1 MRAAIRTKPP
11 KPFNSIK
18 KLGGEVIWIQTDVS
32 NAAQVRQMVHQ
43 TVARFGR
50 IDYAFNNGGSGGNG
64 RPGPRTWTSGD
75 WDKTIDGYLKSVWLC
90 MKYEILAMLK
100 RGAGVI
106 VNNSSV
112 DGVRAY
118 PFPVGSA
125 YSAAKHGVIGLTKSA
140 ALEYVSHGVRIN
152 AVCPGWVR
160 TPPVERWMKRDPEGC
175 AADHQPRNQLDVWG
189 RLRKLP
195 RWSSGCV
202 PSEPLSSSARR
213 SRSMAATWHR
223 HAVSRIVSLTR
234 SGAEHRKRSL
244 RLPRNGVSQAAFFHI
259 TPQPLAPQTDASIN
273 SISELNLAFL
283 LDDYLSLSTV

>member
-1 MRAAIRTKPP
+1 MKGKVALVTGGSSGIGRATALAFAREGARVAIASRNKNKATEAVQ
-11 KPFNSIK
+11 SIK

-43 TVARFGR
+43 KVARFGR
-50 IDYAFNNGGSGGNG
+50 IDYAFNNGGSGGNW
-64 RPGPRTWTSGD
+64 RRTADMDERD

-118 PFPVGSA
+118 PFPLGSA

-160 TPPVERWMKRDPEGC
+160 TPPVERWMKRDPKVARQIIAQE
-175 AADHQPRNQLDVWG
+175 PIG
-189 RLRKLP
+189 RLGTPEEIAEMVIWL
-195 RWSSGCV
+195 C
-202 PSEPLSSSARR
+202 SERATFVIG
-213 SRSMAATWHR
+213 AA
-223 HAVSRIVSLTR
+223 
-234 SGAEHRKRSL
+234 
-244 RLPRNGVSQAAFFHI
+244 
-259 TPQPLAPQTDASIN
+259 LAIDGGY
-273 SISELNLAFL
+273 LA
-283 LDDYLSLSTV
+283 